1 MNSPP
6 SELEATFRELSARW
20 LGLLTAAW
28 PSILPEAAPWARHPW
43 TARLLAE
50 VAQLLPADSVG
61 LICQSGSRWVNPL
74 ASSTKQSTI
83 TDGET
88 IDLVAE
94 ALASGTSQ
102 GRRGRVASI
111 VTAGGKILA
120 AGGKILAAG
129 GAGATESA
137 SSDQAEETVTP
148 MVLVAVGSRLDPRQV
163 DQAARV
169 IAGCWRVERAIAS
182 GRDAS
187 ARLRYLLDASIRW
200 SLIDETDSLLTAI
213 AGAATELLRA
223 ERASIFLWEKRR
235 GKLIGRPALGV
246 PGGKLEVDDDAG
258 VVGAVLRERRPQLW
272 AVGADAESEV
282 NRSVDRKLKFITR
295 SLAAVPLESP
305 TGDLL
310 GVFEVLNKQGPDGD
324 EAFDAPDIAALA
336 DLARHAAAAIQVM
349 RARERLTLTRDRL
362 VHDAASTYQLLGD
375 SPAIRSL
382 RDSVARVAPTD
393 LAVLVLGENGT
404 GKEVLARSLHF
415 QSPRRDQPFV
425 AVNCAALV
433 ESLLESELFGHQR
446 GAFTDAHQD
455 RAGKFELA
463 NGGTLLLDEIGDMS
477 PGGQAKLLR
486 VLEEKVVTRVGGAT
500 PIPVDVRIIA
510 ATNQPLG
517 ELVAAKRF
525 REDLFFRLNVVSFR
539 LPSLRERGGDILL
552 LANHFLGYFAP
563 RAGRPNLTFSEPA
576 RQALL
581 AYSWPGNVREMR
593 NVMERVSYLA
603 NTEVIT
609 AADLGMSPTSAP
621 VHQPL
626 GAAPADLVGR
636 GPADLLGGDRHLVDV
651 TRDFQ
656 IEVIRST
663 IRRHAGNMTA
673 AAAALG
679 LQRTNLYRKMR
690 HLGLSAEE
698 ISE

>member
-1 MNSPP
+1 MNSP
-6 SELEATFRELSARW
+6 SRDLEATFRELSARW
-20 LGLLTAAW
+20 LGLIATVW
-28 PSILPEAAPWARHPW
+28 PSRLPGAAPAASHPW
-43 TARLLAE
+43 TAELLTE
-50 VAQLLPADSVG
+50 VADLLQAESVE
-61 LICQSGSRWVNPL
+61 LVCQSGTRWVNPL
-74 ASSTKQSTI
+74 AESGQSGTI
-83 TDGET
+83 ADRET
-88 IDLVAE
+88 VALVAE
-94 ALASGTSQ
+94 ALASGSIQ
-102 GRRGRVASI
+102 SGRGRVAAIAAAS
-111 VTAGGKILA
+111 GLGLA
-120 AGGKILAAG
+120 D
-129 GAGATESA
+129 SA
-137 SSDQAEETVTP
+137 SGQGEDAP
-148 MVLVAVGSRLDPRQV
+148 APLVLVAVGSRLDPRQV

-169 IAGCWRVERAIAS
+169 IAASWRVERAIA
-182 GRDAS
+182 GGLQAS

-200 SLIDETDSLLTAI
+200 SLIDDTDSLLNSI
-213 AGAATELLRA
+213 AAAATELLQA

-272 AVGADAESEV
+272 AVGEDAESEV
-282 NRSVDRKLKFITR
+282 NRSVDRRLHYVTR

-305 TGDLL
+305 TGELL
-310 GVFEVLNKQGPDGD
+310 GVFEVLNKRGADGNPPFGQ
-324 EAFDAPDIAALA
+324 ADISALT
-336 DLARHAAAAIQVM
+336 DMARHAAAAIQEM
-349 RARERLTLTRDRL
+349 RSRERLTQTRDRL
-362 VHDAASTYQLLGD
+362 LHDAAATYQLLGD

-382 RDSVARVAPTD
+382 RDAVARVAPTD

-415 QSPRRDQPFV
+415 QSPRHDQPFI

-552 LANHFLGYFAP
+552 LANHFLQHFAQ
-563 RAGRPNLTFSEPA
+563 RAGRPNLAFSEPA

-581 AYSWPGNVREMR
+581 DYRWPGNVREMR

-603 NTEVIT
+603 NADAIT
-609 AADLGMSPTSAP
+609 AADLGLSPAATPYPS
-621 VHQPL
+621 VTGPL
-626 GAAPADLVGR
+626 TTPPGSGTDRTLTDL
-636 GPADLLGGDRHLVDV
+636 

-663 IRRHAGNMTA
+663 IGRHQGNISA

-679 LQRTNLYRKMR
+679 LHRTNLYRKMR
-690 HLGLSAEE
+690 QLGLA
-698 ISE
+698 SEGESE

>member
-1 MNSPP
+1 MNSSPRD
-6 SELEATFRELSARW
+6 LEATFRELSAHW
-20 LGLLTAAW
+20 LGLITAAW
-28 PSILPEAAPWARHPW
+28 PSSLPGATPAAHHPW
-43 TARLLAE
+43 TAKLLTE
-50 VAQLLPADSVG
+50 VADLLQADSVE
-61 LICQSGSRWVNPL
+61 LVCQSGTRWVNPL
-74 ASSTKQSTI
+74 AEPGSSGTI
-83 TDGET
+83 ADRDT
-88 IDLVAE
+88 IALVAE
-94 ALASGTSQ
+94 ALASGSIQ
-102 GRRGRVASI
+102 SGRGRVAAI
-111 VTAGGKILA
+111 A
-120 AGGKILAAG
+120 AAS
-129 GAGATESA
+129 GAGRADSA
-137 SSDQAEETVTP
+137 SQAEEAHAP
-148 MVLVAVGSRLDPRQV
+148 LVLVAVGSRLDSHQV

-169 IAGCWRVERAIAS
+169 IAASWRVERAIAGS
-182 GRDAS
+182 LQAS

-200 SLIDETDSLLTAI
+200 SLIDDTDSLLNSI
-213 AGAATELLRA
+213 AGAATELLQA

-272 AVGADAESEV
+272 AVGEDAESEV
-282 NRSVDRKLKFITR
+282 NRSVDRRLHYVTR

-305 TGDLL
+305 TGELL
-310 GVFEVLNKQGPDGD
+310 GVFEVLNKRGADGNSPFGP
-324 EAFDAPDIAALA
+324 ADIAALA
-336 DLARHAAAAIQVM
+336 DLARHAAAAIQEI
-349 RARERLTLTRDRL
+349 RSRERLTQTRDRL
-362 VHDAASTYQLLGD
+362 LHDAASTYQLLGD

-382 RDSVARVAPTD
+382 RDAVARVAPTD

-415 QSPRRDQPFV
+415 QSPRRDQPFI

-552 LANHFLGYFAP
+552 LANHFLQHFAQ
-563 RAGRPNLTFSEPA
+563 RAGRPNLAFSEPA

-581 AYSWPGNVREMR
+581 DYRWPGNVREMR

-603 NTEVIT
+603 NADEIT
-609 AADLGMSPTSAP
+609 AADLGLSPATTPFPSAAG
-621 VHQPL
+621 PL
-626 GAAPADLVGR
+626 TGQLTGHPASGADRTLTDL
-636 GPADLLGGDRHLVDV
+636 

-663 IRRHAGNMTA
+663 IGRHQGNISA
-673 AAAALG
+673 AAVALG
-679 LQRTNLYRKMR
+679 LHRTNLYRKMR
-690 HLGLSAEE
+690 QLGLA
-698 ISE
+698 SEGESE